1 MPNIC
6 KTAKQYSNNKQE
18 TDNISV
24 LISRVKA
31 IFPNDWEYILSVYKD
46 FICPQGSASVNEK
59 LPLILLEIG
68 VRFGERLSKVQMN
81 GFVEV
86 GCGMAIPS
94 LTMAKLGCSG
104 GIAIDIDPKIV
115 ARAEDIKEQLGC
127 DLEIRCDDIFT
138 NRPQLEDGQLLIAEK
153 PASYKKNTLEV
164 EYNISNW
171 CKIEGHNFAI
181 IPSFMGTDTLDSYA
195 QRCVKYEKR
204 LRQVGFNVENEQA
217 CEELPLRWIIAI
229 K

>member
-1 MPNIC
+1 MSRL
-6 KTAKQYSNNKQE
+6 KT
-18 TDNISV
+18 
-24 LISRVKA
+24 
-31 IFPNDWEYILSVYKD
+31 IFPDDWQYILSVYKD
-46 FICPQGSASVNEK
+46 FICPPGSGPINEK

-86 GCGMAIPS
+86 GCGLAIPS
-94 LTMAKLGCSG
+94 VTMAKLRCSG

-115 ARAEDIKEQLGC
+115 ARAEDIKQHLDC
-127 DLEIRCDDIFT
+127 DLEIRCDDIFK
-138 NRPQLEDGQLLIAEK
+138 NRPKLENGQLLVAEK

-181 IPSFMGTDTLDSYA
+181 IPSFLSADTLEAYS
-195 QRCVKYEKR
+195 QRCAKCEKK
-204 LRQVGFNVENEQA
+204 LRQVGFKVENKQA
-217 CEELPLRWIIAI
+217 CEELPLRWLIAI